1 MHTRALVA
9 AALAASVATGGA
21 AMTPPG
27 DPAASVAP
35 ASEPVTITLLTGD
48 RVTVAVV
55 SGEWTFRAEPGTETA
70 TDGLLGVRYDVAGI
84 GPRGQAPR
92 STEVAVSAVEGEGAS
107 VTGLSWSA
115 DAGATWTEAEL
126 SDGVAVVDAP
136 ADFSVVSLRA
146 EASNAAGETVV
157 ETVKGA
163 YLVQ

>member
-1 MHTRALVA
+1 MV
-9 AALAASVATGGA
+9 
-21 AMTPPG
+21 P
-27 DPAASVAP
+27 
-35 ASEPVTITLLTGD
+35 
-48 RVTVAVV
+48 
-55 SGEWTFRAEPGTETA
+55 
-70 TDGLLGVRYDVAGI
+70 
-84 GPRGQAPR
+84 
-92 STEVAVSAVEGEGAS
+92 
-107 VTGLSWSA
+107 